1 MSLKMIEERYL
12 DIVASV
18 DEEFARNRRLYGEK
32 IQCRAGCTECCYQL
46 FQITE
51 IEAAHISEGI
61 RKLEPEKREALRTRA
76 LGYTEARRKLVTEQG
91 EPESW
96 GNLPPS
102 GTRLACPALIE
113 GVCAIYEF
121 RPLMCHKFGMPLYNP
136 DKPDQVFAC
145 ELNFK
150 NGEEIDDSKLIQ
162 IQTSLHRAWKELQS
176 DYNRAGR
183 YRDPE
188 PLTVARAI
196 LEDFPK
202 RGEEAASSS
211 AGPAI

>member
-1 MSLKMIEERYL
+1 MIEERYL

-18 DEEFARNRRLYGEK
+18 DEEFARNRRLHGAK
-32 IQCRAGCTECCYQL
+32 INCRGGCTECCYQL

-61 RKLEPEKREALRTRA
+61 QKLEPEKREALRTRA
-76 LGYTEARRKLVTEQG
+76 REYTEARRRLVTEQG
-91 EPESW
+91 ESESW

-102 GTRLACPALIE
+102 GTRLACPALDD

-150 NGEEIDDSKLIQ
+150 NGEEIEDSKLIQ

-176 DYNRAGR
+176 DYNRAGG

-188 PLTVARAI
+188 PLTVARCI
-196 LEDFPK
+196 LEDSWR
-202 RGEEAASSS
+202 RGEKAASSP
-211 AGPAI
+211 AGPAM

>member
-1 MSLKMIEERYL
+1 MFLKMIEERYL

-51 IEAAHISEGI
+51 IEAAHISAGI
-61 RKLEPEKREALRTRA
+61 GKLEPEKRETLRARA
-76 LGYTEARRKLVTEQG
+76 REYNEARGKLVTEQG

-102 GTRLACPALIE
+102 GTRLGCPALDN

-150 NGEEIDDSKLIQ
+150 NGEEIEDSKLIQ
-162 IQTSLHRAWKELQS
+162 IQTTLHRAWKELQS
-176 DYNRAGR
+176 DYNRAGG
-183 YRDPE
+183 YRDAE

-196 LEDFPK
+196 LEDFSR
-202 RGEEAASSS
+202 RGEQEASNS
-211 AGPAI
+211 AGLGI

>member
-51 IEAAHISEGI
+51 IEAAYISQGI
-61 RKLEPEKREALRTRA
+61 RTLEPQTREALRSRA
-76 LGYTEARRKLVTEQG
+76 RDYTDARQKLVTEKG

-96 GNLPPS
+96 GSLPPS
-102 GTRLACPALIE
+102 GTRLPCPALHD
-113 GVCAIYEF
+113 GACVIYEF
-121 RPLMCHKFGMPLYNP
+121 RPLMCHRFGMPLYNP
-136 DKPDQVFAC
+136 DKPDQIFEC

-150 NGEEIDDSKLIQ
+150 NGEELRTRSSCRSK
-162 IQTSLHRAWKELQS
+162 
-176 DYNRAGR
+176 
-183 YRDPE
+183 P
-188 PLTVARAI
+188 
-196 LEDFPK
+196 
-202 RGEEAASSS
+202 ASS
-211 AGPAI
+211 GPGKSCSRIIMTPAATGTRSR